1 MQTKIVNLFLRH
13 TIVIKIL
20 AGYLALAAL
29 ILAIS
34 FLSLSN
40 LDKLNRINTGIVQ
53 QDIPIAKT
61 AEEMIGNLFEQE
73 LYARRFVILNSPEIL
88 KLFQDKSR
96 DFQTMARVI
105 RDHSVE
111 YIDKV
116 DRILSLHAEYIS
128 LVVQKPSPLPPAAY
142 EEQMKQQQD
151 QIVAF
156 IKDIYKRAK
165 DSEHE
170 KMLLAEK
177 IGTRAVKEAVILCAA
192 GIIFGLGA
200 ALLMTR
206 NISRSITQLKQATEE
221 ISSGRFEYAAPI
233 HNKNEF
239 GDLFLAF
246 KEMALKL
253 KRLEETH
260 LDASPLTYLPGGN
273 AIEKEFK
280 RRVAEGSRVG
290 FCFVDLDNF
299 KSFNDHCGYARGS
312 EVIKASARI
321 IEEVI
326 AAMGTPMDFVGH
338 IGGDDFVF
346 ITDIERYEKIC
357 NEIIGKF
364 NRMITTF
371 YPPADV
377 KQGYITG
384 KNRQGQE
391 TQFPIMTISIAVVLN
406 QKDRISDAIQ
416 IGEIAKELKEY
427 AKSIPG
433 SLFITDRRYEQA
445 QTEQKKSLAS
455 PDRGF
460 VKGKEC

>member
-34 FLSLSN
+34 FFSLSN
-40 LDKLNRINTGIVQ
+40 LDKLNRINTDIVQ

-61 AEEMIGNLFEQE
+61 AEAMIGNLFEQE

-88 KLFQDKSR
+88 KLFQDKGR
-96 DFQTMARVI
+96 DFQRMARVI
-105 RDHSVE
+105 RAHSVE
-111 YIDKV
+111 YVDKV

-128 LVVQKPSPLPPAAY
+128 RVVQKPSLFSSAAY
-142 EEQMKQQQD
+142 EEQMKRQQD

-156 IKDIYKRAK
+156 IKDIYNHAK

-170 KMLLAEK
+170 KMLLAEN

-192 GIIFGLGA
+192 GIILGLGA

-221 ISSGRFEYAAPI
+221 ISSGRFEYAAPV

-246 KEMALKL
+246 KEMGLKL

-326 AAMGTPMDFVGH
+326 AAMGTPKDFVGH

-364 NRMITTF
+364 DSMITTF
-371 YPPADV
+371 YPPADI

-391 TQFPIMTISIAVVLN
+391 TKFPIMTISIAVVLN
-406 QKDRISDAIQ
+406 LKDRISDAIQ

-445 QTEQKKSLAS
+445 QTEQKSSLAS